1 MSTAA
6 QLKARIKAK
15 IEAVNNF
22 PESGTNPVFADE
34 RIIQALAEAIWE
46 HITIDVAVKPG
57 TFTVDGGDN
66 WPITGLGDLD

>member
-15 IEAVNNF
+15 IEAVTNY
-22 PESGTNPVFADE
+22 PEAGTNPVFADE

-46 HITIDVAVKPG
+46 HITIDIEVKPG
-57 TFTVDGGDN
+57 TFQDSLLA
-66 WPITGLGDLD
+66 PITGQGDLE

>member
-46 HITIDVAVKPG
+46 HITIDVEVNPG
-57 TFTVDGGDN
+57 TFKDSLAA
-66 WPITGLGDLD
+66 PITGNGDLS